1 MLAGMS
7 TPVRHSIEPLPGFR
21 SREVALFLAQMDDQ
35 SRRLAVDTRGLE
47 AEGLGWQP
55 APGMN
60 SIGMLLAHI
69 AVVEVF
75 WTRLVLENQPMPF
88 ESHDVL
94 GIGLDDDGLPLKP
107 DARPPAG
114 LAGRELGFFD
124 DLLGRARAHTKR
136 VAATVDDQDLEREIA
151 REHPNPETGEARSGR
166 VVTLRW
172 TLYHVLEHEAG
183 HYGQVLLLRHLLRAA
198 GRERAGA

>member
-1 MLAGMS
+1 MLHAMS
-7 TPVRHSIEPLPGFR
+7 PPVRHSIDPLPGFR

-35 SRRLAVDTRGLE
+35 SRRLSVDTRGLE
-47 AEGLGWQP
+47 AEALAWQF

-75 WTRLVLENQPMPF
+75 WTRLVLEDRPMPF

-94 GIGLDDDGLPLKP
+94 GIGLDDDGMPLKP
-107 DARPPAG
+107 GARPPAG

-124 DLLGRARAHTKR
+124 DLLARARAHTKR
-136 VAATVDDQDLEREIA
+136 VAATLGDADLEREIV
-151 REHPNPETGEARSGR
+151 REHPNPETREARAGR

-172 TLYHVLEHEAG
+172 TLYHMLEHEAG
-183 HYGQVLLLRHLLRAA
+183 HYGQILLLRHLLRAA